1 MPVKPMNQRLNGR
14 LVDVSYVRR
23 RLPRFPPRDDAVWVD
38 KAERVDHDFALYRL
52 DEVDHDGYRAGVEGF
67 KRLGSLH

>member
-1 MPVKPMNQRLNGR
+1 MPIESMNQRLNRR

-38 KAERVDHDFALYRL
+38 EPERVDHDLALYRL
-52 DEVDHDGYRAGVEGF
+52 DGVDHDGYRAVVEGF
-67 KRLGSLH
+67 KRLGGLY